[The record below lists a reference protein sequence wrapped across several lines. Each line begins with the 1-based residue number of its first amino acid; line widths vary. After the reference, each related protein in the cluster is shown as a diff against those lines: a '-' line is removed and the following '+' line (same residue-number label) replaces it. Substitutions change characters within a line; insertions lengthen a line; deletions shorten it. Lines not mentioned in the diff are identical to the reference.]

1 MFIIDYLIVI
11 YLSGLLALIF
21 NLVRAYI
28 QSKAEPSFIMLVQVL
43 IWPYYTLSKE
53 GRRGLWKIIVA

>member
-1 MFIIDYLIVI
+1 MIVDYFVVI
-11 YLSGLLALIF
+11 YLSGLLALVF

-28 QSKAEPSFIMLVQVL
+28 QNKAEPSFVMIVQVL
-43 IWPYYTLSKE
+43 VWPYYVLSRE